1 MSRGGRTGGTTPSTA
16 LTLSQSRKYGLSNTS
31 AALVLGGRADGR
43 TYQRKKWL
51 GYKNTR
57 PGISLEVR
65 VVVGGGRTGGTTPL
79 TAPTSS

>member
-16 LTLSQSRKYGLSNTS
+16 LTSSQSRTYGLSNTS

-43 TYQRKKWL
+43 TYQREKWT
-51 GYKNTR
+51 GYDNAQ
-57 PGISLEVR
+57 PGISPEVH